1 MYKFL
6 ANNGQRL
13 AFGVGIFIIAIFFIT
28 VFAGLSKFSE
38 LPKEQQL
45 DTTIFNFGLSAAIF
59 LTVFTALA
67 LVGYG
72 VYQIATDF
80 KNSIKGVIGGLAL
93 VGLFVITY
101 ITASGEATGEIAKA
115 VEKVGGI
122 SPSALKIIGGGIT
135 TAGIMTVLTFI
146 AFFGAEIRSFFK

>member
-13 AFGVGIFIIAIFFIT
+13 AFGVGALIIAIFFII
-28 VFAGLSKFSE
+28 VFAGLNNFSNAT
-38 LPKEQQL
+38 KEEQL

-59 LTVFTALA
+59 LTVLTAIA

-72 VYQIATDF
+72 VYQIAIDF
-80 KNSIKGVIGGLAL
+80 KNALKGVIGALAL
-93 VGLFVITY
+93 VALFVLAY
-101 ITASGEATGEIAKA
+101 AMSSSEATGEIAKA

-122 SPSALKIIGGGIT
+122 SPSALKFIGGGIA
-135 TAGIMTVLTFI
+135 TAGIMTLLTFL